1 MWLRSVV
8 AVVQD
13 AAAALTD
20 PLAWELPYAMGAALK
35 KKKKRCMVNPQALMC
50 RWTNMVFGSYNLRTI

>member
-35 KKKKRCMVNPQALMC
+35 KKKKKVY
-50 RWTNMVFGSYNLRTI
+50 G